1 MGIRTRQGTMAAIV
15 AVSHNTT
22 VVQMPRAKTTTTLQA
37 HRMEPLPVQ
46 IMHLAQT
53 KKVEIMQLA
62 RTNNGNTEDNDQSLQ
77 SSRSVL

>member
-1 MGIRTRQGTMAAIV
+1 MGIRPQQGTMAAIV

-22 VVQMPRAKTTTTLQA
+22 VVQMLPRAKTTTTLQA

-46 IMHLAQT
+46 IMHPAQT

-62 RTNNGNTEDNDQSLQ
+62 RTSNGNTEDNDQSL
-77 SSRSVL
+77 